1 MRISTRK
8 RRRST
13 LRTTGSSRVLLDR
26 SSRNNTLM
34 TERRSVRPSLSA
46 TDMSK
51 HLTVMP
57 EKSSLQIYLSSS
69 LPSLGARARHPSSS
83 VHTRRKVEKAKDLS
97 LRNLVNSNRLREIKK
112 KSQNSSYRR
121 KQSVTTLKMNRRS
134 LPWI

>member
-1 MRISTRK
+1 M
-8 RRRST
+8 
-13 LRTTGSSRVLLDR
+13 RTTGSSRVLLDR

-69 LPSLGARARHPSSS
+69 LPSLEAHARHPSSS
-83 VHTRRKVEKAKDLS
+83 AHTRRKVEKAKDSSPKS
-97 LRNLVNSNRLREIKK
+97 LDNSNRLREIKK